1 MLHQMVLRFMILS
14 MSKGDFMDDI
24 EISRVLRKNC
34 IDKDMAKFL
43 NDLFVFELT
52 SGVRWTDE
60 YNKKINEYYEKGIE
74 K

>member
-1 MLHQMVLRFMILS
+1 MI
-14 MSKGDFMDDI
+14 KGEFMDDM

-34 IDKDMAKFL
+34 EDKHMANFL
-43 NDLFVFELT
+43 SDIFVFELT

-60 YNKKINEYYEKGIE
+60 YNKKINEYYKKRIE

>member
-1 MLHQMVLRFMILS
+1 MVLIFTILS

-34 IDKDMAKFL
+34 IDKDMAGLL

-52 SGVRWTDE
+52 SGNKWTEE
-60 YNKKINEYYEKGIE
+60 YNKKINEYYEKKVE

>member
-1 MLHQMVLRFMILS
+1 
-14 MSKGDFMDDI
+14 MDDI

-34 IDKDMAKFL
+34 IDKDMAGLL

-52 SGVRWTDE
+52 SGNKWTEE
-60 YNKKINEYYEKGIE
+60 YNKKINEYYEKKVE

>member
-1 MLHQMVLRFMILS
+1 